1 MTLSSL
7 LAELYRRLNHPTSPA
22 SSVSTRLTALV
33 NEGQQE
39 LISLPG
45 MGTWITQHN
54 PPLTFASVANRAIYS
69 LPQGVSRIEAIRDA
83 TNKRSLSAQ
92 SREWYHSTEPD
103 PSTFTGTPEA
113 WVPYGWSAVEKPP
126 ADASQLYVKSTSA
139 SDTGTCYV
147 EVIRSGGGQPITL
160 SVAMTGVTAVTL
172 SASVTD
178 VVEITKF
185 YVSQSAAGSI
195 TLHEDS
201 GSGTELG
208 KITQGQTSARYQQI
222 ALWPTPSAVWTYTVD
237 GERDLPDLS
246 NSNDEPLIPSRFH
259 RLLVDY
265 ALWKEFEKIDDTR
278 GQQAYG
284 RWQNGVSQLKYFL
297 TCPPDFLPISGKSQ
311 ALGRSRLGPYYPKD

>member
-1 MTLSSL
+1 VAVVDGLGWAVL
-7 LAELYRRLNHPTSPA
+7 LWTGLFMAVFPVFVYYSRYYIHEIL
-22 SSVSTRLTALV
+22 LV
-33 NEGQQE
+33 
-39 LISLPG
+39 
-45 MGTWITQHN
+45 
-54 PPLTFASVANRAIYS
+54 F
-69 LPQGVSRIEAIRDA
+69 
-83 TNKRSLSAQ
+83 
-92 SREWYHSTEPD
+92 
-103 PSTFTGTPEA
+103 F
-113 WVPYGWSAVEKPP
+113 
-126 ADASQLYVKSTSA
+126 
-139 SDTGTCYV
+139 
-147 EVIRSGGGQPITL
+147 
-160 SVAMTGVTAVTL
+160 TAVTL

-222 ALWPTPSAVWTYTVD
+222 ALWPTPSAAWTYTVD